1 MAWVACQTKLSYK
14 YRRRTHTVAPALEE
28 AYLRVDVSCGSEAC
42 DTCRVGV
49 GASHGHSHS
58 HSHLADADGLGAAA
72 VAAAATAA
80 PIASLSAAAPFYL
93 LPDDAA
99 LSEFLEMFE
108 LPDISNY
115 IILASSLKRVALHS
129 GRKASR
135 LRALYRDRR
144 RRAVLFDDLHC
155 LDTAAAATGADE
167 ALPPVLAAGLYYAR
181 HLGGRVPLILVS
193 DRLAGWTAA
202 ATATATAT
210 ATAATADSYEDG
222 FGEAGG
228 GGGGGGP
235 GDLFLAA
242 AGAYGGSVL
251 ADHLAEAA
259 ALGVTVLSAAE
270 YVSRCWAP
278 GSAVAQLFDSL
289 TAAKLAERDK
299 EGGGGGGAGGG
310 AGGSEA
316 VYAPHLSQQEVEE
329 GLAAGSLMRGTL
341 HVSRRSPTEAVVE
354 LGHGPDAA
362 LGRLARVS
370 GRAALNRAIEGDVV
384 AVRLLLPGGPA
395 PEQPPPHPGAPT
407 DVDEQGAGAGAG
419 GAAAAAAAADAD
431 YGAELLADAE
441 GGGGDGE
448 EGALAMM
455 EAAAGSSSLPAAEVV
470 ALLERA
476 PRDLVACLSQRDE
489 AVLRARL
496 EAAQQQPGEAGAAA
510 AAQRRSEVLVCLP
523 LDRRLPAVVVV
534 TRQSAQLLGCRFV
547 VRIDSWERNSRFPR
561 GHVVRVLGR
570 LNDLKAESEAV
581 LVQCGIHYKP
591 FCEAAL
597 AELPRVA
604 SAADWAVSAAER
616 ALRRDL
622 TGPEYWVVSI
632 DPVGCTDVD
641 DAMHVRFIP
650 PGDPATAHLRRP
662 PRRRRA
668 RRNGADAGGELAQ
681 ADADAEQVEGED
693 EGEELVEV
701 GVHIADVSWFVRAGG
716 FLDGE
721 ARDRC
726 TSVYLVDRRLD
737 MLPGLLSEQLCSLRE
752 GVERFAVSVIWTL
765 SRTPR
770 RAAGPAPDRCARR
783 HDYAVLDTWF
793 GRTLIRSRH
802 QLHYQQAQDVLD
814 GRPPAPGD
822 ELPRD
827 HVEVL
832 RPALRVL
839 DELTGQLHARRVA
852 DGALELASAELR
864 FRTDS
869 DTGAPCAVICKQKV
883 PMMDV
888 VAEMMIAANSAV
900 AERIA
905 TAYPGAALL
914 RNHPPPRA
922 QAFEALKPLL
932 EGAAG
937 SGAAGGAEA
946 PPPLD
951 PSSNQSLAA
960 ALERACSAAAAS
972 DPAAAVL
979 IKSLATRAMSEAQYN
994 SSGTAPPATPQSY
1007 HYGLALQYYTHFT
1020 SPIRRYADVVVHRQL
1035 LAALAGAPPP
1045 QPHADLAA
1053 AAHNMNMRHRQ
1064 AKSAQKECSEL
1075 YLLLLLHSKPHVER
1089 ALVCGISATR
1099 LELFIP
1105 AYQLRGAVPLTDRRG
1120 LPRLPLRP
1128 GEALEAAEEQ
1138 DDAFAAAERRNLRLQ
1153 VEADKEAAIVD
1164 AATGAELWRVRLW
1177 QPVSVRLS
1185 AAGHRAHGPKLAM
1198 RLLDGT
1204 HPDALPPAL
1213 LAPTPAPATAAP
1225 PTAGGGGGGGGQ
1237 APIVVRPTVLMGGAT
1252 GPAAGGAPA
1261 AAAAG
1266 TGAADRSDAALP
1278 PHLRMLLAR
1287 RQQQGPQPPVQQG
1300 PQPAAPAA
1308 ATAAPGRAGAAAGA
1322 SGATEAAAGGARG
1335 DGDAGLQGGAVGPD
1349 DAEEVDGVG
1358 RKEVLAAPG
1367 GRMCVAAVLPP
1378 CIATVGTAAMTAAVT
1393 SAGRAGGAGSAGVK
1407 GSEDEEEV
1415 GDEVARRRLLQ
1426 RLARLEVR
1434 LAACRRGSNAE
1445 RRLRERLEQLRGGEL
1460 AAQLAA

>member
-14 YRRRTHTVAPALEE
+14 YRRRTHTVTPALEE

-49 GASHGHSHS
+49 SAA
-58 HSHLADADGLGAAA
+58 ADAVGAAA
-72 VAAAATAA
+72 AA

-99 LSEFLEMFE
+99 LSEFLELFE

-115 IILASSLKRVALHS
+115 IILASALKRVALHS
-129 GRKASR
+129 GRKAGR

-167 ALPPVLAAGLYYAR
+167 ALPPALAAGLYYAR

-202 ATATATAT
+202 ATQAN
-210 ATAATADSYEDG
+210 ATAAVYGDGAHEAYAD
-222 FGEAGG
+222 GG
-228 GGGGGGP
+228 GGGGAGE
-235 GDLFLAA
+235 LFLAA
-242 AGAYGGSVL
+242 AAAYGGSVL

-289 TAAKLAERDK
+289 TAARLAAKDRARE
-299 EGGGGGGAGGG
+299 GAGGEG
-310 AGGSEA
+310 AGEA

-329 GLAAGSLMRGTL
+329 GLAAGTLMRGTL
-341 HVSRRSPTEAVVE
+341 HVSRRSPTEGVVE

-362 LGRLARVS
+362 LGRLVRVS
-370 GRAALNRAIEGDVV
+370 GRGALNRAIEGDVV

-395 PEQPPPHPGAPT
+395 PEQHNPAAAA
-407 DVDEQGAGAGAG
+407 DADEPAAG
-419 GAAAAAAAADAD
+419 AAAAAADAD

-455 EAAAGSSSLPAAEVV
+455 EAATGSSTLPAAEVV

-489 AVLRARL
+489 AALRARL
-496 EAAQQQPGEAGAAA
+496 EAQQQAQQGEAAAA

-523 LDRRLPAVVVV
+523 LDRRLPAVVIV
-534 TRQSAQLLGCRFV
+534 TRQAAQLLGCRFV

-622 TGPEYWVVSI
+622 TGPDYWVVSI

-650 PGDPATAHLRRP
+650 PDDPATAHLRRP
-662 PRRRRA
+662 ARRRA
-668 RRNGADAGGELAQ
+668 PRRNNNSSGAEPGEE
-681 ADADAEQVEGED
+681 AELEAE
-693 EGEELVEV
+693 EAEELVEV

-765 SRTPR
+765 RRTTR
-770 RAAGPAPDRCARR
+770 RAAGPAPDRCGRA
-783 HDYAVLDTWF
+783 HDYEVVDTWF
-793 GRTLIRSRH
+793 GRSLIRSRH

-827 HVEVL
+827 HVAVL

-839 DELTGQLHARRVA
+839 DEFTGQLHARRVA

-905 TAYPGAALL
+905 TAFPGAALL

-932 EGAAG
+932 EGAG
-937 SGAAGGAEA
+937 GGAAGGAAA

-960 ALERACSAAAAS
+960 ALERACAAAAAS

-1035 LAALAGAPPP
+1035 LAALAGGPPP

-1105 AYQLRGAVPLTDRRG
+1105 AYQLRGAVPLADRRG

-1128 GEALEAAEEQ
+1128 GDPEAAEEQQ

-1153 VEADKEAAIVD
+1153 VEPDKDAAIVD
-1164 AATGAELWRVRLW
+1164 TATGAELWRVRLW

-1198 RLLDGT
+1198 RLLDTT

-1213 LAPTPAPATAAP
+1213 LAPAPAPAAAP
-1225 PTAGGGGGGGGQ
+1225 ASGVQ
-1237 APIVVRPTVLMGGAT
+1237 APIVVRPTVTVVAGGALAPAASAR
-1252 GPAAGGAPA
+1252 PAAGG
-1261 AAAAG
+1261 
-1266 TGAADRSDAALP
+1266 GAADAALP
-1278 PHLRMLLAR
+1278 PHLRLLLAR
-1287 RQQQGPQPPVQQG
+1287 RNQPPQQQPQQAAQHVAAQQG
-1300 PQPAAPAA
+1300 QHV
-1308 ATAAPGRAGAAAGA
+1308 RANGAAAAAGVTEPA
-1322 SGATEAAAGGARG
+1322 QGLQTGSGAAGGAGAHVSAAAHRNGRG
-1335 DGDAGLQGGAVGPD
+1335 AGGEVEE
-1349 DAEEVDGVG
+1349 AEEVGG
-1358 RKEVLAAPG
+1358 GGEEVLAAPG
-1367 GRMCVAAVLPP
+1367 GRMCLAAVLPA
-1378 CIATVGTAAMTAAVT
+1378 CTTDAAA
-1393 SAGRAGGAGSAGVK
+1393 SRL
-1407 GSEDEEEV
+1407 EV
-1415 GDEVARRRLLQ
+1415 GRSGGLGADAEGSCEEDGGDDEAARRRLLQ
-1426 RLARLEVR
+1426 RLSRLEVR

-1445 RRLRERLEQLRGGEL
+1445 RRLRERLEQLRGCP